1 MPDLYAVLEIQP
13 RASSM
18 TGKYLEL
25 SPELSKSGFWYDH
38 KLMWCNLSRPL
49 SISTAHQMLQWEELP
64 HLRGKRTSS
73 FSLHYKILS
82 LPLMAMTDL
91 QRNWCR
97 KAALTL
103 VVAMSHTLPSSC
115 TVERPLSSKN
125 LLPSSLAGVWGAHRH
140 WAIQRRE
147 ACGPPVVQAKAD
159 NVKSSPPAEESINQ
173 AVTPKWKKTKP
184 FDPQLS
190 ALGMFYCVDANLQA
204 PWNFRGGTVFFP
216 WWNYL
221 STGTYR

>member
-1 MPDLYAVLEIQP
+1 MITSWCDLTFPDP
-13 RASSM
+13 
-18 TGKYLEL
+18 YLFQLPFRCYNE
-25 SPELSKSGFWYDH
+25 KNF
-38 KLMWCNLSRPL
+38 
-49 SISTAHQMLQWEELP
+49 P

-73 FSLHYKILS
+73 FSLHCKILS

-115 TVERPLSSKN
+115 TVERPLSSEN

-140 WAIQRRE
+140 WATQRRE

-159 NVKSSPPAEESINQ
+159 AVKSSPPAEESINQ
-173 AVTPKWKKTKP
+173 AVTPKWKQNQAIWSPAQCSGHVLLRRCKP
-184 FDPQLS
+184 SSSMELPWRNWFFPVMELP
-190 ALGMFYCVDANLQA
+190 LHWNLQIEGRT
-204 PWNFRGGTVFFP
+204 PRTWPQQNIWSITSV
-216 WWNYL
+216 
-221 STGTYR
+221 TGHETSK